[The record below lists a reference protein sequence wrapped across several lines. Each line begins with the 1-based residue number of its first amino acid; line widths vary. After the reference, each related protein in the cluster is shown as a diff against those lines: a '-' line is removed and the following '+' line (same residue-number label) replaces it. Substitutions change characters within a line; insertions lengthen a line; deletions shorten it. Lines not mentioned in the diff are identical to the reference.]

1 MSSHDSQDH
10 ILVLNS
16 SEEFLQLM
24 QSLLAEEGY
33 KVSIDTKANEKLEEI
48 AAMRP
53 DLLIVDFLW
62 VNDEAGWRL
71 LQLVKLDPRTTKI
84 PVILCTA
91 GVAEVEALAPQL
103 GRMHIEV
110 VIKPFDLDDLLNAI
124 RRQLGR

>member
-1 MSSHDSQDH
+1 MASNGHSPH

-24 QSLLAEEGY
+24 QTLLTDEGFR
-33 KVSIDTKANEKLEEI
+33 VTTDTKAADKLEEI
-48 AAMRP
+48 AESQP
-53 DLLIVDFLW
+53 DLVIVDFLW
-62 VNDEAGWRL
+62 VNDTDGWRL
-71 LQLVKLDPRTTKI
+71 MQLMKLNPRTTKI

-91 GVAEVEALAPQL
+91 GVTEVEALAPQL